1 MYAADPVDID
11 LARHHADMDA
21 DEGIAEWMADQ
32 QIKEEAIAQAAL
44 AKQEAWE
51 YGGGAYVLRAANK
64 VPFCAAE
71 VLDEALEKSKAARDA
86 YTELMASPAA
96 EKLRQLLAEYW
107 AQEMWE
113 TRTVCEI
120 NAAIREESEALND

>member
-1 MYAADPVDID
+1 MYTDLVDVALGRYHAA
-11 LARHHADMDA
+11 MDA
-21 DEGIAEWMADQ
+21 DEALAEWMSDQ
-32 QIKEEAIAQAAL
+32 RRKEQTIAQAAL
-44 AKQEAWE
+44 ESPAAWDWNS
-51 YGGGAYVLRAANK
+51 ATHVLTTTSK
-64 VPFCAAE
+64 VPYTAEE
-71 VLDEALEKSKAARDA
+71 VLIEAMDESKEARDA
-86 YTELMASPAA
+86 YAELMASPAA

>member
-1 MYAADPVDID
+1 MSNPDPVDID
-11 LARHHADMDA
+11 LARYHEALEA
-21 DEGIAEWMADQ
+21 DEAFDAWMADQ
-32 QIKEEAIAQAAL
+32 QIKEEASAQAAL

-96 EKLRQLLAEYW
+96 AKLRQLLAEHW
-107 AQEMWE
+107 ATEMWE
-113 TRTVCEI
+113 TRSYCTISAEI
-120 NAAIREESEALND
+120 AAEREDS